1 LQPSVFTIA
10 VKKIDYATAAAF
22 QDDLLTAVGDGSGR
36 LVIDFAGVETISS
49 IGLRALVVAAKK
61 ARAGDGRIAVAAL
74 APVVREVFLI
84 SRFDAIL
91 PMYDSVAA
99 ATAALEA
106 A

>member
-1 LQPSVFTIA
+1 VFTIA

-22 QDDLLTAVGDGSGR
+22 QDDLLAAVGEGSQR

-61 ARAGDGRIAVAAL
+61 TRAGGGRIAVAAL
-74 APVVREVFLI
+74 TPIVREVFLI

-91 PMYDSVAA
+91 PMYETVALA
-99 ATAALEA
+99 QSALEEG
-106 A
+106 